1 MRSATA
7 IRRPGLR
14 SKTKHSAL
22 RSPLA
27 QAASAVSR
35 SSGRAHQRQYLLPI
49 PIAET
54 VSFET
59 YTWTGN
65 IDATIA
71 LIQQTK
77 ANDGALKAIGKLG
90 TNEMP
95 AT

>member
-1 MRSATA
+1 
-7 IRRPGLR
+7 
-14 SKTKHSAL
+14 
-22 RSPLA
+22 
-27 QAASAVSR
+27 
-35 SSGRAHQRQYLLPI
+35 
-49 PIAET
+49 